1 MISVVIDGSVQKGV
15 GGASAALPKQW
26 PELVVRFPEIKDA
39 YQGGTINVQL
49 FVPLLVMN
57 PDCAIPP
64 YNWAG
69 TEILEGFGIVRIKFS
84 CPVDIDPV
92 NAWIY
97 LPERSPHRY
106 RMDFVEIIAPKIDAI
121 QPGAACRIQLPRV
134 AGFII

>member
-15 GGASAALPKQW
+15 GGASSALPKQW

-64 YNWAG
+64 YDWAG

-97 LPERSPHRY
+97 LPERSPTDIVWISLRSL
-106 RMDFVEIIAPKIDAI
+106 
-121 QPGAACRIQLPRV
+121 LPRLTLSKRGPRV
-134 AGFII
+134 GSNFLA